1 MTASHPE
8 FRETLSKAL
17 KEKRQNLSASSIKTY
32 VSSLVNL
39 VKQMDGDYTIDF
51 FSNKEKSILEYLS
64 QKQSQLRKGTLS
76 ALFVLTGI
84 EQYQKTMVDD
94 CKKVNENY
102 KSQTKTEKEKIN
114 WISMEE
120 IKEVYNHLKTKVDE
134 MIKNKMIHHNT
145 YIDFLLVALLSG
157 VIVPPRRSLDY
168 ALMKVKKFD
177 EKTEN
182 YIKNS
187 KFYFNQ
193 YKTSK
198 KYGEQTL
205 AIPKELLGYIK
216 KWTKFQSNDYL
227 LFSSNNKHLSSS
239 QITKHLNRIFGGK
252 NISVDILRHVYLSN
266 YYKDIPKVKEMENLA
281 SSMGHSISTAI
292 NQYIKKD

>member
-168 ALMKVKKFD
+168 ALMKVKNFD

>member
-1 MTASHPE
+1 
-8 FRETLSKAL
+8 
-17 KEKRQNLSASSIKTY
+17 
-32 VSSLVNL
+32 
-39 VKQMDGDYTIDF
+39 
-51 FSNKEKSILEYLS
+51 
-64 QKQSQLRKGTLS
+64 
-76 ALFVLTGI
+76 
-84 EQYQKTMVDD
+84 MVDD

-168 ALMKVKKFD
+168 ALMKVKNFD

-216 KWTKFQSNDYL
+216 KWTKFQSNEYL